1 MSRVGKQLIPI
12 PDGVKLAIDGLDRG
26 RQRVAVKG
34 AKGELSLDLLPS
46 IQATLTGSVL
56 AVERSD
62 DSSRSR
68 AFHGLTRTLINNMV
82 QGVSEGFEKVLE
94 IYGLGYKAKIEGKKL
109 VLAVGYCHPV
119 VYPIP
124 SGIEMHIESD
134 TVIKVRGADKQQV
147 GQVAAEIRS
156 FRKPEPYKGKG
167 IRYRGEHVRR
177 KQGKAGV

>member
-1 MSRVGKQLIPI
+1 MSRVGKRLIPV
-12 PDGVKLAIDGLDRG
+12 PDAVALTIDGLDGG
-26 RQRVAVKG
+26 RQRVSVKG
-34 AKGELSLDLLPS
+34 KKGELRLDLLPCV
-46 IQATLTGSVL
+46 QATLTGSIVSI
-56 AVERSD
+56 ERTD
-62 DSSRSR
+62 DSGKSR
-68 AFHGLTRTLINNMV
+68 AFHGLFRALISNMV

-94 IYGLGYKAKIEGKKL
+94 INGLGYKAKLEGKNL
-109 VLAVGYCHPV
+109 VLAIGYCHPII
-119 VYPIP
+119 YPLPAGTEI
-124 SGIEMHIESD
+124 HLESE